1 MIEYYL
7 RYQNNYVNIWSRC
20 LGWSL
25 NSCRQPRRRAER
37 SAHAPYS
44 PAQPGGS
51 GAASDRVYTFLSFFI
66 IKINGVRYMYK
77 QCWGAGLFWS
87 RSRQKKTRKMLQNI
101 IVSRYLKSFGWTKLL
116 ALALLYFYWLKLGT
130 WQAQN
135 CYNFGF
141 FSTSSSRILSKRW
154 IFTFNSILSLNSVGF
169 FKFFF

>member
-1 MIEYYL
+1 MIPLFRVKPEQLPPAPEKSGEVSTRPVLTCPARRFRRSL
-7 RYQNNYVNIWSRC
+7 RQGI
-20 LGWSL
+20 
-25 NSCRQPRRRAER
+25 
-37 SAHAPYS
+37 HI
-44 PAQPGGS
+44 
-51 GAASDRVYTFLSFFI
+51 FIFFI